1 MKLLFLLSLLTS
13 LIFAGELKIIVKN
26 INPNQGMMRLALWDG
41 ANGFPK
47 DYRTSIDQVSVSVTN
62 EVEYTFSNL
71 SKGSYAMAIFQDL
84 NNDEDLNTNA
94 IGIPQEPFGFTNNP
108 RLLFGPPTFNKCRV
122 QVPTNGTI
130 TKTIYLKRL

>member
-1 MKLLFLLSLLTS
+1 MKVLFLLSLFVS
-13 LIFAGELKIIVKN
+13 FSFAGELKIIVKN
-26 INPNQGMMRLALWDG
+26 INANQGMMRLALWDG

-62 EVEYTFSNL
+62 EVEYTFKNL
-71 SKGSYAMAIFQDL
+71 SKGPYALAIFQDL
-84 NNDEDLNTNA
+84 NNDENLNTNA
-94 IGIPQEPFGFTNNP
+94 VGIPKEPFGFTNNP

-122 QVPTNGTI
+122 QVPATGTI